1 MLIMCIYIILYN
13 YKILYIYIYH
23 MYPPTYAY
31 YLISNELPISHGLF
45 NSCSPGATACD
56 LLTALRSPTVD
67 VEDWKTDWDRMSSTY
82 WNCLKNAE
90 SIEESVPSGKHT
102 KNYGKSPFSMGKS
115 TISMVIFNSY
125 FDITRGYL
133 GTGSL

>member
-1 MLIMCIYIILYN
+1 
-13 YKILYIYIYH
+13 

-67 VEDWKTDWDRMSSTY
+67 VEDWKTDWDRMNSTC

-90 SIEESVPSGKHT
+90 SIEESVLGNRLIVNLSKMSWSPGLFEDFSRILRFFRST
-102 KNYGKSPFSMGKS
+102 KN
-115 TISMVIFNSY
+115 I
-125 FDITRGYL
+125 
-133 GTGSL
+133 